1 MKIYVGNM
9 SYDVQEDDLRQAF
22 GKFGEVDSVSI
33 INDKFSGRSKGFG
46 FVEMSSKE
54 AGQAAIDGL
63 NGKDLK
69 GRALNVNEARPQEK
83 REGGGGYSG
92 GGGGR
97 GGFSGGGGGG
107 RGGEGGGGF
116 GGAGG
121 GRGGKG
127 GFGGGGAGRG
137 GGGKGGFSGGGGSGR
152 GGRGGDR

>member
-92 GGGGR
+92 GGGR

>member
-9 SYDVQEDDLRQAF
+9 SYDVQEEDLRQAF

-46 FVEMSSKE
+46 FVEMSSNE
-54 AGQAAIDGL
+54 AGQAAIEGL

-83 REGGGGYSG
+83 RESRGGYG

-97 GGFSGGGGGG
+97 GGFGGGGGG
-107 RGGEGGGGF
+107 GF
-116 GGAGG
+116 AGG

-127 GFGGGGAGRG
+127 GFGGGG
-137 GGGKGGFSGGGGSGR
+137 GKGGFSGGGGGRGGR